1 MTKFSAGTCRL
12 LAITLTSQRGAV
24 RQRGHSLFL
33 FTAPGVGRRR
43 RRYDRLGEILE
54 EAARQLTQRQ
64 AEFLRSGPT
73 FWVGRYLTFVNFPIS
88 VVVASDSGWAAC
100 LNSCKLA
107 PCGTPRLSVRR
118 AYTVNS

>member
-1 MTKFSAGTCRL
+1 MDESMITRVHKGEDRVVVIMDRRL
-12 LAITLTSQRGAV
+12 RGGA
-24 RQRGHSLFL
+24 RGW
-33 FTAPGVGRRR
+33 
-43 RRYDRLGEILE
+43 
-54 EAARQLTQRQ
+54 
-64 AEFLRSGPT
+64 GPT

-88 VVVASDSGWAAC
+88 VAVASDSGWAAC